1 MSLRIVV
8 VGGGVMGCAAALA
21 AVRAGHQ
28 VRLLEKHRNGSEFAS
43 SHGASR
49 IIRLSYGRS
58 DYIPLAR
65 RSFALWRELEHET
78 EERLIT
84 STGGIDVALPG
95 TASLDNTMKAM
106 STCGVP
112 FEVWGFSDLRQ
123 AYPQFNFS
131 EDVRASYQKDTAV
144 LHADLCIATMTR
156 LAKRLGAVVE
166 EDHPVVSV
174 MPDGKGV
181 AVKTRTSLIKTDK
194 VVLCAGPEM
203 PRFLA
208 SLDLPIPLV
217 VSKEQFS
224 YLKVRDAKQFKPGIF
239 PICIQHSD
247 LPILRSIVPTDQVPA
262 VKMMIERKT
271 PVVDPLD
278 FAVDAENETAVRT
291 AAMELMPGLTGEI
304 LRTETCR
311 YTLTKDED
319 FIIDRHPEHEQ
330 IVVCSA
336 CSGHGFKFGIAIG
349 EMLIAL
355 ASGASLAPS
364 CSLFRLSRPS
374 LH

>member
-1 MSLRIVV
+1 VSLRIVV

-28 VRLLEKHRNGSEFAS
+28 VRLLEKHRIGSEFGS
-43 SHGASR
+43 SHGTSR
-49 IIRLSYGRS
+49 IIRLSYGCS

-65 RSFALWRELEHET
+65 RAFALWREFEQET
-78 EERLIT
+78 QETLIT
-84 STGGIDVALPG
+84 STGGIDVGLRGAK
-95 TASLDNTMKAM
+95 SLDNTMNAM
-106 STCGVP
+106 SSCGVP
-112 FEVWGFSDLRQ
+112 FEAWGFSDLHR

-131 EDVRASYQKDTAV
+131 EDVRACYQKDTAF

-156 LAKRLGAVVE
+156 IAKRLGAVVE

-174 MPDGKGV
+174 MPDGEGV
-181 AVKTRTSLIKTDK
+181 AVKTRTGLIKADR

-203 PRFLA
+203 SRFLA
-208 SLDLPIPLV
+208 SLDLQIPLV

-224 YLKVRDAKQFKPGIF
+224 YLKVRDVEQFKPGVF

-247 LPILRSIVPTDQVPA
+247 LPILRSIFPVDRVPA

-271 PVVDPLD
+271 PVVDALD
-278 FAVDAENETAVRT
+278 FAVDAENEVAVR
-291 AAMELMPGLTGEI
+291 AAALDLMPGLTGEI
-304 LRTETCR
+304 IRTDTCR

-349 EMLIAL
+349 EMLIAI
-355 ASGASLAPS
+355 ATGASLPPS
-364 CSLFRLSRPS
+364 YSLFRLSRPS